1 MGLLEKALTYKNKIN
16 SNGKKT
22 IMDRIAGPAD
32 AGFENVPDQVSDT
45 GQNRDVPSDEDIL
58 YLKKEDLQE
67 VEDDGASEN
76 STHGTK
82 PFTSGGSPSGAK
94 SDQDGSGKETRKP
107 EMTVW
112 SAGGSPSGNGGLVD
126 YMTLFEL
133 SRDILGADS
142 RSDLFDV
149 ILFSIMGQMGVSSS
163 SIMIPN
169 SVDSEQWEII
179 ESRGVHI
186 NKDEINFRPSA
197 GILGQLINRK
207 EIIDI
212 EEYKDNRAY
221 IDDYYAY
228 IAIDARMLVP
238 VLHKT
243 DVMGAIILGNKLTGE
258 NFTAEERNFLAAIA
272 EFSAYSYRTII
283 LKGEGDVVQG
293 KANLNVIDT
302 IQKKIITDSRGEQ
315 TRDIIRNKFRE
326 IGIEGFAVF
335 IQDETGRDYTLFVCE
350 EEDRL
355 NLMKT
360 QFRISSEAVLVKEIL
375 KVESRLLYND
385 LLQSKAVAALF
396 SDKQLKSMSML
407 TIFPHKFEGDL
418 IGFTMIF
425 GLTDPSHTVVKGD
438 AARFCD
444 FIFPYVYILHD
455 IAGRRGKY
463 IDSIE
468 RTFKRIDEEIQY
480 AEDLRIPLTLMVLA
494 IKNYKRYHSMYGPE
508 KVKKMFRHMEDF
520 IKARL
525 SDRDFSVRY
534 DRHKI
539 LIVLTGKD
547 KKFAV
552 PLANTVCNEMTHSF
566 STHDAQLL
574 VTFLTAEFPL
584 DGRDTYS
591 LIDAVN

>member
-16 SNGKKT
+16 SNGRKT
-22 IMDRIAGPAD
+22 IMDRIAGPAE

-45 GQNRDVPSDEDIL
+45 GLNRDVPSYEDIL

-67 VEDDGASEN
+67 VEGASED
-76 STHGTK
+76 STHDTI
-82 PFTSGGSPSGAK
+82 PYNSGGSPSSAK
-94 SDQDGSGKETRKP
+94 NDQDGSGNETRKP
-107 EMTVW
+107 EMSV
-112 SAGGSPSGNGGLVD
+112 SSGGSPSGNGGLID

-133 SRDILGADS
+133 SRDILGADA

-149 ILFSIMGQMGVSSS
+149 ILFSIMGQMGVTSS

-238 VLHKT
+238 LLYKT
-243 DVMGAIILGNKLTGE
+243 EVMGAIILGNKLTGE
-258 NFTAEERNFLAAIA
+258 NFTAEERKFLATIA

-283 LKGEGDVVQG
+283 LKGEGGANQG
-293 KANLNVIDT
+293 IANLNMIDT
-302 IQKKIITDSRGEQ
+302 IQKKITTDSRGEQ
-315 TRDIIRNKFRE
+315 TREIIRNKFRE

-335 IQDETGRDYTLFVCE
+335 IQDETGRDYIPFICE

-360 QFRISSEAVLVKEIL
+360 QFRISSEAVLVREIL
-375 KVESRLLYND
+375 KVESRLIYND

-444 FIFPYVYILHD
+444 FIFPYVYILQD

-468 RTFKRIDEEIQY
+468 GTFKRIDEEIQY
-480 AEDLRIPLTLMVLA
+480 AENLRIPLTLVVLA
-494 IKNYKRYHSMYGPE
+494 IKNYKRYHSIYGPE

-552 PLANTVCNEMTHSF
+552 PLANTVCNEMIHSF
-566 STHDAQLL
+566 STHEAQLL